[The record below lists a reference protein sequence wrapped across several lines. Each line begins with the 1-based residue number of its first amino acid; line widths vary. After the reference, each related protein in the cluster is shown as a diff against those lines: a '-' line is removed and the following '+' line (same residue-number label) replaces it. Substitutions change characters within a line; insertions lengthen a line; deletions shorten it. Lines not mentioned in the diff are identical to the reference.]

1 MRGTFKYK
9 SFNLSNMINKK
20 GFEKIRKELDKSEE
34 ARENLIQSS
43 REIIRLSKLII
54 YALHRDDVKKASSLI
69 KKIKEKTAKLPDE
82 NHNTGIKHVAVQE
95 YVEAITLFEFVKSK
109 KIPTKTQLKVDT
121 EAYLGGLAD
130 LTGELVRNA
139 VNKAIK
145 QKYED
150 VFSIKELV
158 SEIYE
163 EFLKLNLRGGELR
176 KKSDQIKWNLNK
188 LEDMAYEIK
197 SKHK

>member
-1 MRGTFKYK
+1 
-9 SFNLSNMINKK
+9 MINKK